1 MTRLLQLKCN
11 TNMAAESTIVKSIGI
26 FFNYYRSE
34 IEFRVRFHILVLEV
48 IIYGS
53 TALPLLR
60 SAA

>member
-1 MTRLLQLKCN
+1 
-11 TNMAAESTIVKSIGI
+11 MADESTIVKSIGI

>member
-11 TNMAAESTIVKSIGI
+11 YKSIGI